1 MAVLGHSGS
10 QAPQLIHSLVI
21 IVAIQQAL
29 PVESGSGQREGRMP
43 REHGQ
48 RKSQAEGRSCT
59 PAKNVTVPLPTVN
72 SPVRT
77 GFCRGRKRESLA
89 KGGGNGDNTSRS
101 LGSVARGGA
110 SWQAKRV

>member
-21 IVAIQQAL
+21 IVAIQQSL
-29 PVESGSGQREGRMP
+29 PVESGSGQREGRIAK
-43 REHGQ
+43 EHGQ

-59 PAKNVTVPLPTVN
+59 PARDVTVLLPTVN
-72 SPVRT
+72 SPVRA
-77 GFCRGRKRESLA
+77 GFSRDRRRESLA
-89 KGGGNGDNTSRS
+89 KSGGNGDNTDRS